1 MRPSSLLQRANR
13 RNPLPEGTLAVG
25 GGLLVAG
32 ITSYGFLVISAR
44 MLGPHRYSGLSV
56 LWALVFLVGPG
67 FFLPLEQEVGRA
79 LAARRVLGQGGRPV
93 ILRAAAAGG
102 ALAVLILIA
111 SLVAATTILEHLL
124 DDQTLLFVGL
134 LLAFVGYLFEHLARG
149 SLSGNGRFGPYG
161 VVIGAEGAMRMAGC
175 VILAVVG
182 VDTAGPYGLVLG
194 LAPFLA
200 VGIGMRGQRG
210 LAQPGPDAPWAE
222 LSTALGYLLT
232 ASLLAQLLVNAGPL
246 AVKVLAS
253 ESEQDAAGRFLAGL
267 VLARIPLFLFQAV
280 QASLIPKLATLA
292 AAGRLREF
300 REGLRKLLGVVLG
313 LGVVATVGCLTVG
326 PTLVERVFG
335 EEFRLGRADLGYL
348 AAASAAYIVALS
360 LAQALISLAGYAR
373 VTVAWLAGIAAFVVV
388 TASIE
393 GLLLRVELG
402 FLAGSLVSAVA
413 MGALLVTMLGQPGL
427 HVADPTAVDATPDV
441 PIEP

>member
-1 MRPSSLLQRANR
+1 VRPSSLLQRANE

-32 ITSYGFLVISAR
+32 VTSYGFLVISAR
-44 MLGPHRYSGLSV
+44 MLGAHRYSGLSV

-93 ILRAAAAGG
+93 VMKAAAAGG
-102 ALAVLILIA
+102 ALAVIVSLA
-111 SLVAATTILEHLL
+111 SLLGARAILDHLL
-124 DDQTLLFVGL
+124 DDQVLLFVGL
-134 LLAFVGYLFEHLARG
+134 LLAFIGYLFEHLTRG
-149 SLSGNGRFGPYG
+149 ALSGNGRFGPYG
-161 VVIGAEGAMRMAGC
+161 VVIGAEGAARMAGC
-175 VILAVVG
+175 VLLAVVG
-182 VDTAGPYGLVLG
+182 VETAGPYGLVLG
-194 LAPFLA
+194 LAPFVA
-200 VGIGMRGQRG
+200 VGLGLRGQRD

-246 AVKVLAS
+246 AVKVLAAD
-253 ESEQDAAGRFLAGL
+253 SEQDAAGRFLAGL

-292 AAGRLREF
+292 AAGKLREF
-300 REGLRKLLGVVLG
+300 REGMRKLLGLVLA
-313 LGVVATVGCLTVG
+313 LGVAATIVCVTIG
-326 PTLVERVFG
+326 PDLVELVFG
-335 EEFRLGRADLGYL
+335 GEFRLGRADLGYL

-373 VTVAWLAGIAAFVVV
+373 VTIAWLVGIAAFVAVV
-388 TASIE
+388 ASIDE
-393 GLLLRVELG
+393 LLLRVEVG
-402 FLAGSLVSAVA
+402 FLVGSLVAAVA
-413 MGALLVTMLGQPGL
+413 MGVLLLTMLGQPGL

-441 PIEP
+441 TIEP

>member
-1 MRPSSLLQRANR
+1 MTSLIQRASR

-32 ITSYGFLVISAR
+32 ITSYGFLVVSAR
-44 MLGPHRYSGLSV
+44 MLGPHRYSPLSV
-56 LWALVFLVGPG
+56 LWALVFLDGPG

-79 LAARRVLGQGGRPV
+79 LAARRAHSEGGRPV
-93 ILRAAAAGG
+93 VVKAAAAGG
-102 ALAVLILIA
+102 ALAVIIVLA
-111 SLVAATTILEHLL
+111 SLLGSGPILDSLL

-161 VVIGAEGAMRMAGC
+161 VVIGAEGAMRLVGC
-175 VILAVVG
+175 VVLAVVG
-182 VDTAGPYGLVLG
+182 VESAGPYGLVLG
-194 LAPFLA
+194 IAPFVA
-200 VGIGMRGQRG
+200 VALGMRGQRG
-210 LAQPGPDAPWAE
+210 LAEPGPDAPWTE
-222 LSTALGYLLT
+222 LSSALGYLLT

-246 AVKVLAS
+246 AVKLLAADN
-253 ESEQDAAGRFLAGL
+253 EQDAAGRFLAGL

-292 AAGRLREF
+292 ASGRLREF
-300 REGLRKLLGVVLG
+300 REGLRKLLGVVVG
-313 LGVVATVGCLTVG
+313 LGVLATAGCLAIG
-326 PTLVERVFG
+326 PELVEVVFG
-335 EEFRLGRADLGYL
+335 SEFRLGRSDLGYL

-373 VTVAWLAGIAAFVVV
+373 VTIAWLVGIAAFVVV
-388 TASIE
+388 TGVVD

-402 FLAGSLVSAVA
+402 FLAGSLVAAVA
-413 MGALLVTMLGQPGL
+413 MAFLLVTMLGQPGL